1 MNTNINT
8 SLLKTFILEK
18 VGDKLNAD
26 EAQKLK
32 ITEEYNNLAEELD
45 QTEIHFVDI
54 VQDDEG
60 LYEQFAVL
68 YTEEKEQKAAAKD
81 KEAEKEEQNKVQD
94 KNQAG
99 V

>member
-1 MNTNINT
+1 MNTNINA

-32 ITEEYNNLAEELD
+32 ITDEYENLAEELD
-45 QTEIHFVDI
+45 QTEIHFEDI
-54 VQDDEG
+54 VQDED

-81 KEAEKEEQNKVQD
+81 EEAEKEEQNKVQD

>member
-1 MNTNINT
+1 MNTNINA

-32 ITEEYNNLAEELD
+32 ITDEYENLAEELD
-45 QTEIHFVDI
+45 QTEIHFEDI
-54 VQDDEG
+54 VQDEG

>member
-1 MNTNINT
+1 MNTNINA

-32 ITEEYNNLAEELD
+32 ITDEYENLAEELD
-45 QTEIHFVDI
+45 QTEIHFEDI
-54 VQDDEG
+54 VQDED

>member
-32 ITEEYNNLAEELD
+32 ITDEYENLAEELD
-45 QTEIHFVDI
+45 QTEIHFEDI
-54 VQDDEG
+54 VQDED

>member
-32 ITEEYNNLAEELD
+32 ITDEYENLAEELD
-45 QTEIHFVDI
+45 QTEIHFEDI
-54 VQDDEG
+54 VQDEG

>member
-32 ITEEYNNLAEELD
+32 ITDEYENLAEELD
-45 QTEIHFVDI
+45 QTEIHFEYI
-54 VQDDEG
+54 IQDEG

>member
-1 MNTNINT
+1 MNTNINA
-8 SLLKTFILEK
+8 SQLKTFILEK
-18 VGDKLNAD
+18 VGDKLNAN

-45 QTEIHFVDI
+45 QTEIHFEDI
-54 VQDDEG
+54 VQDGD

-68 YTEEKEQKAAAKD
+68 YTEEKEQDTAAKD

>member
-18 VGDKLNAD
+18 VGDTLNAD

-32 ITEEYNNLAEELD
+32 ITDEYENIAEELD
-45 QTEIHFVDI
+45 QTEIHFEDI
-54 VQDDEG
+54 VQDEDI
-60 LYEQFAVL
+60 YEQFATL
-68 YTEEKEQKAAAKD
+68 YIEEKEQKAAAKD